1 LHLEDRGLLNLIPM
15 SDLVCL
21 RCGEMAFDPR
31 ADSLQPLR
39 HELLKVRGKGA
50 GWECVYFLGQTK
62 TCSIYGH
69 RPAECRSLSCAETSG
84 ILQVMSTPTLSRADV
99 VMHGSGLWDCIE
111 EHESRFPVGRAMS
124 LASAKEGGKFLISQE
139 LDRLIRLEMSFRQS
153 LGEKV
158 QARDQDLWAYL
169 GRPLW
174 LVLAPLSPAFAS
186 YESI

>member
-1 LHLEDRGLLNLIPM
+1 MLDLIPM

-21 RCGEMAFDPR
+21 RSGEMAFDPR

-39 HELLKVRGKGA
+39 HELFKIRGKGA

-62 TCSIYGH
+62 ACSIYGH
-69 RPAECRSLSCAETSG
+69 RPSECRSLSCAETGG
-84 ILQVMSTPTLSRADV
+84 ILLVMNTPTLSRADV
-99 VMHGSGLWDCIE
+99 VMQGSGLWECIE
-111 EHESRFPVGRAMS
+111 EHESRFPVGLAMS
-124 LASAKEGGKFLISQE
+124 LASSKQAGKFAISHE
-139 LDRLIRLEMSFRQS
+139 LDRLIHLEQSFRQS

-174 LVLAPLSPAFAS
+174 LVLAPLNPAFLC
-186 YESI
+186 YEPS